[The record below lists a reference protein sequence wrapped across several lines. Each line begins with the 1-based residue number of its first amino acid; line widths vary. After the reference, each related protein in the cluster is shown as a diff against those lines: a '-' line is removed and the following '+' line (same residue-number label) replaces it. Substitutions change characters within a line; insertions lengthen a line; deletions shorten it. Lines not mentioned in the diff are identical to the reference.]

1 MKLKQRHSHLLP
13 TLFAIA
19 LFLLAISVPG
29 RADDKKKPQS
39 APKPPSK
46 PASTNHSSGGS
57 NTSHGSNTGRPSGSG
72 GSSNGRPSGG
82 SSNGRPSNGSANG
95 RPSGGSSNSNAS
107 HASGGNSNGRPSG
120 NSGGNNNGRSG
131 STNNSAGNNRGSN
144 GGNNANNGRSGSNNN
159 TGNRSGNANNNNR
172 GGNNANSNNRGGNN
186 NSRGGS
192 SARREPVRNVHEV
205 GNHRVATDNRGRVR
219 EISGHDSRGRDLA
232 VRRDLRGGSRFETR
246 GAGGRRIVGYGGGRG
261 FTERRFVNR
270 GGHVYVQRTYVYGGR
285 SYAYAYRSYYY
296 NGYAYYGYAP
306 AFYYHPGFYGWA
318 YNPWAV
324 PVVYGWGW
332 GGNPWYGYYGYY
344 FNPYPAYANASLWLT
359 DYLLAES
366 LRAAYDSRAN
376 ANADAMQQDANNS
389 NNNGGGGDNS
399 GQVALSPEVKQMIAD
414 EVKRQ
419 LDAERNA
426 AAQPA
431 PVANQ
436 APAQS
441 ANNNQPEETPAALD
455 PAQRVFV
462 VSGNVDMAADSGEC
476 GVTAGDVLV
485 RSGEPNGT
493 KISVSV
499 VSSKKGDCTVG
510 TNADVE
516 ISDLQEM
523 HNQFRQK
530 MDSGL
535 KTLADNSGKNGLPK
549 APDTATTTGEVPAPQ
564 PDSDAGSELQNQQKD
579 AEGAEQDV
587 QKGSPGGK

>member
-1 MKLKQRHSHLLP
+1 MKFKQRHSHLLP

-39 APKPPSK
+39 APKPASK
-46 PASTNHSSGGS
+46 PAATSHSSGGS
-57 NTSHGSNTGRPSGSG
+57 NTSHGSNTGRPSSNGRPG
-72 GSSNGRPSGG
+72 GNSSNGRPSGG
-82 SSNGRPSNGSANG
+82 SSNSNT
-95 RPSGGSSNSNAS
+95 S
-107 HASGGNSNGRPSG
+107 HASGGNSNGRPG
-120 NSGGNNNGRSG
+120 NSGGSNNGRSG
-131 STNNSAGNNRGSN
+131 STNNSAGNNRG
-144 GGNNANNGRSGSNNN
+144 GNNANNGRSGSNNN
-159 TGNRSGNANNNNR
+159 TSNRGGNSNGNNR

-192 SARREPVRNVHEV
+192 SARREPARNVREV

-232 VRRDLRGGSRFETR
+232 VHRDLRGGSRFETR
-246 GAGGRRIVGYGGGRG
+246 GAGGRRVVGYGGGRG

-296 NGYAYYGYAP
+296 HGYAYYGYAP

-324 PVVYGWGW
+324 PVTYGWGW

-344 FNPYPAYANASLWLT
+344 FNPYPVYPSASLWLT

-366 LRAAYDSRAN
+366 LRAAYDSRDN

-389 NNNGGGGDNS
+389 NNNGGGDNG
-399 GQVALSPEVKQMIAD
+399 GQAALSPEVKQMIAD

-431 PVANQ
+431 PAANQ
-436 APAQS
+436 APQQNAN

-462 VSGNVDMAADSGEC
+462 VAGNVDMAADSGEC

-485 RSGEPNGT
+485 RSGEPNGS

-499 VSSKKGDCTVG
+499 VSSKKGDCAVG

>member
-1 MKLKQRHSHLLP
+1 MKFKQRHSHLLP

-46 PASTNHSSGGS
+46 PAATGHPSGGS
-57 NTSHGSNTGRPSGSG
+57 NTSHGGNTGRPSGSG
-72 GSSNGRPSGG
+72 GSSNGRPGG
-82 SSNGRPSNGSANG
+82 NSSNG
-95 RPSGGSSNSNAS
+95 RPSGGSSNGNTS
-107 HASGGNSNGRPSG
+107 HASGGNSNGRP
-120 NSGGNNNGRSG
+120 GGNNGGSNNGRSG
-131 STNNSAGNNRGSN
+131 STNNSSGNNR

-159 TGNRSGNANNNNR
+159 ANSRGGNSNGNNR
-172 GGNNANSNNRGGNN
+172 GGSNANSNNRGGNN
-186 NSRGGS
+186 SSRGGS
-192 SARREPVRNVHEV
+192 SARREPARNVREV

-232 VRRDLRGGSRFETR
+232 VHRDLRGGSRFETR
-246 GAGGRRIVGYGGGRG
+246 GAGGRRVVGYGGGRG

-285 SYAYAYRSYYY
+285 SYAYAYRSYYWH
-296 NGYAYYGYAP
+296 GSPYYGYAP

-344 FNPYPAYANASLWLT
+344 FNPYPVYPSASLWLT

-389 NNNGGGGDNS
+389 NNNGGGDNS

-431 PVANQ
+431 PAANA
-436 APAQS
+436 APQQN

-462 VSGNVDMAADSGEC
+462 VAGNVDMAADSGEC

-499 VSSKKGDCTVG
+499 VSSKKGDCAVG

-516 ISDLQEM
+516 VSDLQEM

-549 APDTATTTGEVPAPQ
+549 APDTATTAGEVPAPQ
-564 PDSDAGSELQNQQKD
+564 PDSDAGSELQSQQKD
-579 AEGAEQDV
+579 AEGAEQEV